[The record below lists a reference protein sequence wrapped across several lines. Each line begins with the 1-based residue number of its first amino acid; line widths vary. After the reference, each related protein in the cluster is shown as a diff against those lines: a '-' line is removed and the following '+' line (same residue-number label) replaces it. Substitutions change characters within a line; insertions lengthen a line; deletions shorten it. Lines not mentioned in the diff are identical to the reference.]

1 MSCFYCTINAPQIPK
16 TNQKKKKDKTRA
28 FFFFLSYFSSFV
40 PCKWKT
46 STHTCAYK
54 SETKNLASSFR
65 EMTQRGEGSEK
76 RTWKEKATGTG
87 INSPALAPCAS
98 LVFGRAH
105 SNYSRSPL
113 ASLLVVSF
121 LLGASRHLLHF
132 NVFVTMATRSH
143 DKKM

>member
-1 MSCFYCTINAPQIPK
+1 MSCFYCTIYAPQIPK
-16 TNQKKKKDKTRA
+16 TNQKKKKKIKPEHFS
-28 FFFFLSYFSSFV
+28 FFCPIFQALFHANGKQAHTLVFTNQKQKILH
-40 PCKWKT
+40 PALEKWP
-46 STHTCAYK
+46 
-54 SETKNLASSFR
+54 R
-65 EMTQRGEGSEK
+65 EVKAVRNSL
-76 RTWKEKATGTG
+76 EKATDTG
-87 INSPALAPCAS
+87 ISSPALAPCAS